1 MPEPPKRA
9 YEIAAATIS
18 EREYVNFMTKFM
30 QVLQRDTVVKC
41 YVCMQASTK
50 TIQFLKLFG
59 LLTYCSEVPKNET
72 TTFERIRSLINPHP
86 PKKFFK
92 YNFFKHKKVD

>member
-1 MPEPPKRA
+1 MPEPPNRA

-41 YVCMQASTK
+41 YVSMQVCTKNNTIFKIIWTFDILFWSTK
-50 TIQFLKLFG
+50 KRDYDFR
-59 LLTYCSEVPKNET
+59 KNK
-72 TTFERIRSLINPHP
+72 ILNKP
-86 PKKFFK
+86 PPPQK
-92 YNFFKHKKVD
+92 NL

>member
-41 YVCMQASTK
+41 YVCMQVPK

-59 LLTYCSEVPKNET
+59 LLTYCSEVPKRDYDFRKNK
-72 TTFERIRSLINPHP
+72 ILNKP
-86 PKKFFK
+86 PPPQK
-92 YNFFKHKKVD
+92 NL

>member
-41 YVCMQASTK
+41 YVCMQVPK

-59 LLTYCSEVPKNET
+59 LWHIVLKYQNET

-86 PKKFFK
+86 PKKIYK
-92 YNFFKHKKVD
+92 YNFFKHKTVE